1 MSHIFN
7 LFIGSLLAAAV
18 ASSSFAQSDTMSRA
32 RAVAM
37 HDCNVRA
44 SAYTQYTWG
53 DWQLY
58 VYRACMAEQGQIE

>member
-1 MSHIFN
+1 MRRVFN
-7 LFIGSLLAAAV
+7 LFIGSVLAATI
-18 ASSSFAQSDTMSRA
+18 ASSSFAQSDPMNRS